1 MVQFGVRQIMKIGN
15 VPWYLVYRGQRVAL
29 SLAVAVAV
37 AVAVNSVRRL
47 TIGRSKQESK
57 LLVRGLF
64 ATFCPVSSCSYDHSW
79 N

>member
-37 AVAVNSVRRL
+37 AVNSVRRL

-57 LLVRGLF
+57 LLVRGSF
-64 ATFCPVSSCSYDHSW
+64 ATFCPVSSYSYDHSW